1 MKDLKLVSLVSFS
14 FIKILIDQFICC
26 IYSFSMFELPS
37 FNNNVLLIMLIILL
51 LISLGSHTAINEFKY
66 YGFSGPRWTSVVGD
80 QSRTQILPCN
90 CNYNRKRSGY
100 ETKTSH
106 YLSPEGGGEDFNR
119 GSPTKAWRTIIKAT
133 CTLFILDT
141 LK

>member
-26 IYSFSMFELPS
+26 IYCFSMFELSS
-37 FNNNVLLIMLIILL
+37 FNNNVLLIMLIKLL
-51 LISLGSHTAINEFKY
+51 LISLGSRTAIIEYKY
-66 YGFSGPRWTSVVGD
+66 YRFSGPKLTSVVRD

-90 CNYNRKRSGY
+90 CNYNRSGY

-106 YLSPEGGGEDFNR
+106 FLSPEGRGEDFDR

-133 CTLFILDT
+133 CTPFIVDAS
-141 LK
+141 K

>member
-14 FIKILIDQFICC
+14 FIKILIDRFICC
-26 IYSFSMFELPS
+26 IYSFSMFELSS
-37 FNNNVLLIMLIILL
+37 FNNNVLLIMLIKLL
-51 LISLGSHTAINEFKY
+51 LISLGSRTAIIEYKY
-66 YGFSGPRWTSVVGD
+66 YRFSGPKWTSVVRD

-90 CNYNRKRSGY
+90 CNYNRSGY

-106 YLSPEGGGEDFNR
+106 FLSPEGGGEDFDR

-133 CTLFILDT
+133 CTPFIVDAS
-141 LK
+141 K